1 MAAVILTLVLSFM
14 AAGVL
19 WLVAGDR
26 FQLDDDVQQNDILN
40 LAIYTGI
47 LIVPV
52 FLLVFLLLP
61 L

>member
-1 MAAVILTLVLSFM
+1 MAAVILTLVISFM

-26 FQLDDDVQQNDILN
+26 FQLDDDVRQNDILN

>member
-1 MAAVILTLVLSFM
+1 MAS
-14 AAGVL
+14 GVL

-26 FQLDDDVQQNDILN
+26 FLLDDDVQQNDILN

>member
-1 MAAVILTLVLSFM
+1 MAAVILTLVISFM

-19 WLVAGDR
+19 WLVAGGR

>member
-1 MAAVILTLVLSFM
+1 MAAVILTLVISFM

-19 WLVAGDR
+19 WLVAGAR

>member
-1 MAAVILTLVLSFM
+1 MAAVILTLVISFM

>member
-1 MAAVILTLVLSFM
+1 MAAVILALVISFM

-40 LAIYTGI
+40 LAIYTGL

-52 FLLVFLLLP
+52 FLVVFLLLP

>member
-1 MAAVILTLVLSFM
+1 MAAVILTLVISFM

-40 LAIYTGI
+40 LAIYTVL

-52 FLLVFLLLP
+52 FLVVFLLLP

>member
-1 MAAVILTLVLSFM
+1 MAAVILALVISFI

-26 FQLDDDVQQNDILN
+26 FHVDDDVRQNDILN
-40 LAIYTGI
+40 LAIYTGLLI
-47 LIVPV
+47 LPV
-52 FLLVFLLLP
+52 FLVVFLLLP